1 MVTRKKILTMNEHSE
16 QQNTIP
22 TLYEW
27 AGGLEMIER
36 LIIKF
41 YDKVF
46 QDDVLKPL
54 FQNMSGSY
62 QINVAHFISEVLG
75 GPKLY
80 SENGGSHFGMIKKH
94 FQKHLTEVQRKRWMS
109 LLLHSSDELQLP
121 DDPEFRSAFV
131 GYLEWGTRLAVIN
144 SNVEE
149 IGMNP
154 EESMPKWG
162 WTEVGGQYQEN

>member
-1 MVTRKKILTMNEHSE
+1 MNENKE
-16 QQNTIP
+16 QKEKIP

-27 AGGLEMIER
+27 AGGLETIEN

-41 YDKVF
+41 YDKVVL
-46 QDDVLKPL
+46 DDVLKPL
-54 FQNMSGSY
+54 FQTMSNAH

-80 SENGGSHFGMIKKH
+80 TENGGSHFGMIKKH
-94 FQKHLTEVQRKRWMS
+94 FQKRLTEVQRKRWMD
-109 LLLHSSDELQLP
+109 LLLKTADEIHLP

-144 SNVEE
+144 SNVET
-149 IGMNP
+149 IGMNTDEP
-154 EESMPKWG
+154 MPKWG
-162 WTEVGGQYQEN
+162 WGEVGGPYQEN